1 MKIYFR
7 ICFCCLLLFI
17 LPVHWIIL
25 RANEQK
31 ATIVVRGDIY
41 YPPFEFMNENGEPD
55 GFNVELFRLISK
67 ELGLK
72 YSLKLEPWSNVWSD
86 LESGEV
92 DVILGMMVS
101 EKRAQKINFGIPHS
115 VMTHGIFC
123 RKNHSFKTID
133 ELKGK
138 EIVVQNLDR
147 MHEYLIENQ
156 ITDKIIT
163 ANSQYEALKWLS
175 EGKYDAALLGNFQ
188 GAHLIKKHKFKN
200 ISICSSNIEPQKY
213 AMGVAK
219 NNDELLWL
227 LNMGLYQLKANGE
240 YDKLYHKW
248 FDVYENQNI
257 LTRYRFPIGIAA
269 GILIM
274 LTIAT
279 LLFRYRIQKATS
291 ALRNSN
297 LKLKTENETRIRIE
311 EELIQNERKFREI
324 FNSTSDAIFI
334 HDPLDGTILDCNET
348 ALELFGYSSK
358 EKIKA
363 QSLDSLH
370 NPLEGSPRQKALD
383 SIDEAIKK
391 GSFTFEWQSK
401 QKNGTWFWS
410 EVTLRNSIINKQE
423 CVIAVVRNI
432 NERKISQIRLKEN
445 IHLLNQ
451 SQQASRIGSYTMQ
464 LPSGQ
469 WVGSL
474 FLLNLFELE
483 ESKEYT
489 WEDWSYM
496 IHPNDK
502 DVIIGYFLE
511 EVLKKGNRFDKEY
524 RILTPKTNTTYWVHG
539 MGEPTFDNN
548 NKITQLTGTV
558 QDITEKIEAIDQL
571 RKLSRAVDQ
580 SSNAIYITSQAGV
593 IEYSNPALAQL
604 TGYNNSEI
612 VGNSPTMFN
621 FYNTLDIKSLELWE
635 AIQAGELWQG
645 ELNYKHKD
653 GRPYWVLATI
663 SPIQDHNGIITHF
676 LTICED
682 ITASKKLTEELIIAK
697 EHAEESDRLKSSFL
711 ANMSHE
717 IRTPLNSI
725 MGFASLLP
733 DEDDA
738 ETIAMYSN
746 IIYKNSEQLV
756 SIIDEIVLY
765 SKLQTHMEQLN
776 FKHLTPSE
784 LFTDIQRTFSLAD
797 YPHSVQLIIDQTE
810 DLQVVINSDY
820 NKLMHILNNL
830 LSNAFKF
837 SKQGDVHLGC
847 KLLINNTIKLYV
859 SDSGIGI
866 PQKEQSKIF
875 ERFFRASNVDQ
886 ANTRG
891 TGLGL
896 SIANELVKLL
906 NGKIGVESE
915 EGKGSTFWITIP
927 ITI

>member
-1 MKIYFR
+1 MKHPIYNY
-7 ICFCCLLLFI
+7 CCWIFIFI
-17 LPVHWIIL
+17 LLMHGNGL
-25 RANEQK
+25 RANESK
-31 ATIVVRGDIY
+31 TTIVVRGDIY
-41 YPPFEFMNENGEPD
+41 YPPFEFINEEGEPD
-55 GFNVELFRLISK
+55 GFNVELFKLIAK
-67 ELGLK
+67 DLGLK
-72 YSLKLEPWSNVWSD
+72 YTLQLEPWASVWSD
-86 LESGEV
+86 LESGKA

-101 EKRAQKINFGIPHS
+101 ERRAEKINFGIPHS
-115 VMTHGIFC
+115 VMTHGIFTH
-123 RKNHSFKTID
+123 KGTHFKTID
-133 ELKGK
+133 DLKGK
-138 EIVVQNLDR
+138 EVIVQNQDR
-147 MHEYLIENQ
+147 MHELLIENQ

-200 ISICSSNIEPQKY
+200 IEICTSNIEPQKY
-213 AMGVAK
+213 AMGITK
-219 NNDELLWL
+219 SNDELLWL

-248 FDVYENQNI
+248 FDVYENRSI
-257 LTRYRFPIGIAA
+257 LKRYQFPIGIA
-269 GILIM
+269 GSILVILIVA
-274 LTIAT
+274 I
-279 LLFRYRIQKATS
+279 LLFRYRIKKATA
-291 ALRNSN
+291 ALQNTN
-297 LKLKTENETRIRIE
+297 WKLKTENEARIRIE

-324 FNSTSDAIFI
+324 FNATSDAIFI

-348 ALELFGYSSK
+348 ALELFGYASK
-358 EKIKA
+358 EDIKS
-363 QSLDSLH
+363 QSLDTLH
-370 NPLEGSPRQKALD
+370 DSAEDSTRQKALD
-383 SIDEAIKK
+383 SIDEAIQK
-391 GSFTFEWQSK
+391 GIFTFEWQSK
-401 QKNGTWFWS
+401 HKNGKWFWS

-423 CVIAVVRNI
+423 CVIAIVRNI
-432 NERKISQIRLKEN
+432 NERKISQMEIRDN

-469 WVGSL
+469 WIGSQ
-474 FLLNLFELE
+474 FLLSLFELD
-483 ESKEYT
+483 ESKEYN
-489 WEDWSYM
+489 WDDWSSM
-496 IHPNDK
+496 IHPLDK
-502 DVIIGYFLE
+502 ELIIKHYYDD
-511 EVLKKGNRFDKEY
+511 VLKNGNRFDKEY
-524 RILTPKTNTTYWVHG
+524 RILTPKTKKIYWVHG
-539 MGEPTFDNN
+539 MGEPIFNSG
-548 NKITQLTGTV
+548 NKITQLIGTI
-558 QDITEKIEAIDQL
+558 QDITEKIEAIDEL

-580 SSNAIYITSQAGV
+580 SSNAIYISNQAGV
-593 IEYSNPALAQL
+593 IEYSNPALAKL
-604 TGYNNSEI
+604 TGYDTSEI
-612 VGNSPTMFN
+612 IGHSPTMFYFDEKPN
-621 FYNTLDIKSLELWE
+621 NESLELWE

-653 GRPYWVLATI
+653 GRLYWVLATI

-682 ITASKKLTEELIIAK
+682 ITASKKLTEELIEAK

-776 FKHLTPSE
+776 FKDLTANE
-784 LFTDIQRTFSLAD
+784 LLIDIQRTFSLAD
-797 YPHSVQLIIDQTE
+797 FPHSVQLTIDQTE
-810 DLQVVINSDY
+810 ELQTVINSDY

-837 SKQGDVHLGC
+837 SSQGEVHLGC
-847 KLLINNTIKLYV
+847 KQPTMDTIQFYV
-859 SDSGIGI
+859 TDSGIGI
-866 PQKEQSKIF
+866 PRSEQGKIF
-875 ERFFRASNVDQ
+875 ERFYRASNVDQ

-896 SIANELVKLL
+896 STANELVKLL

-927 ITI
+927 VKS